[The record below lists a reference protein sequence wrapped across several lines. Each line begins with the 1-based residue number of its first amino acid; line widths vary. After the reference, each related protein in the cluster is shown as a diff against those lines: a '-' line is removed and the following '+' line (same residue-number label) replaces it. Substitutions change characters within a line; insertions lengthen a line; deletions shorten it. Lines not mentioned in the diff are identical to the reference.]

1 MSVKSALVDLSLSQ
15 DSFEMS
21 LEGIVLI
28 IAKDEIT
35 DHAFLGGWTAAESMS
50 LSAVTRLKNIPK

>member
-1 MSVKSALVDLSLSQ
+1 MSVKSELVDLSLSQ

-35 DHAFLGGWTAAESMS
+35 NDTFRGGWTAAKSTS
-50 LSAVTRLKNIPK
+50 ISAVTRLKNIPK